1 LSSGFQRRTGY
12 ITPEYFKE
20 KPGISPPDIS
30 KETTL
35 KKQLTG
41 DNPVQNRQTRR
52 QPWKKQLTGDNPVK
66 KQTDKEKTLGKNKK
80 SPQYER
86 GTNVSMLKGKPG
98 QGDNLGQKQEITPRR
113 TGNRG

>member
-20 KPGISPPDIS
+20 EPGILPPDIS

-41 DNPVQNRQTRR
+41 DNPVKNRQTKR
-52 QPWKKQLTGDNPVK
+52 QP
-66 KQTDKEKTLGKNKK
+66 
-80 SPQYER
+80 
-86 GTNVSMLKGKPG
+86 
-98 QGDNLGQKQEITPRR
+98 
-113 TGNRG
+113 